1 MVAGDLY
8 PVLSNVYPEI
18 LAPWVREVDFRRLIE
33 KLNALLAESFAPR
46 GARAWMDMLM
56 GLVTGWL
63 WEDLGLTRA
72 KRGAKEMESVVA
84 SWNEERLR
92 EDRGR
97 SRSEGDR
104 EEMSLVQAI
113 DLRRTGFL
121 CLDIVIPDPKVVVV
135 VDEKNG
141 NGSQRSGGAVMRS
154 REATRP
160 GTGTGEGV
168 IAMGVVAGKEGLGGR
183 DTEVE
188 EEEEGQEDA
197 KTTGFPKA
205 TGPDTDMA
213 PSSRRPTD
221 ATEATVSSVKE

>member
-33 KLNALLAESFAPR
+33 KLNAILAESFAPR
-46 GARAWMDMLM
+46 GARAWVDMLM

-72 KRGAKEMESVVA
+72 KKGAREMESVVA

-135 VDEKNG
+135 DEKNG
-141 NGSQRSGGAVMRS
+141 NESQKSGGAVMRS
-154 REATRP
+154 REVTRP
-160 GTGTGEGV
+160 GTGTGEG
-168 IAMGVVAGKEGLGGR
+168 AVVAGEAGGQPGSGGR
-183 DTEVE
+183 DMEEKEEVE
-188 EEEEGQEDA
+188 EQEDA
-197 KTTGFPKA
+197 
-205 TGPDTDMA
+205 
-213 PSSRRPTD
+213 
-221 ATEATVSSVKE
+221 